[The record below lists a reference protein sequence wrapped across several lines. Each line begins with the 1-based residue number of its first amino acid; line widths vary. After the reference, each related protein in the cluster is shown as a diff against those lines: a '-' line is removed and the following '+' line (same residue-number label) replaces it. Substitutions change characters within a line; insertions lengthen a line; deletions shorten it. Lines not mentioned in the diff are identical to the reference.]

1 MSHVGGCGCCLR
13 GLLLLLMVSPGLPV
27 LKTTMTFDSIMKSA
41 LARHDVFVSKR
52 LVASAFVFE
61 TFLRRV

>member
-1 MSHVGGCGCCLR
+1 MASA
-13 GLLLLLMVSPGLPV
+13 GLPV
-27 LKTTMTFDSIMKSA
+27 LKTTMTFDSIMNAA

-52 LVASAFVFE
+52 LVASAFAVQ